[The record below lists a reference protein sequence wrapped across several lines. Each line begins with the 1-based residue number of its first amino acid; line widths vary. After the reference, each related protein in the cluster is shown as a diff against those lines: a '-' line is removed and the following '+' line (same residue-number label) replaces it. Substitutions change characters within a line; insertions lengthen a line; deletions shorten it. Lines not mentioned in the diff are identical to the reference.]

1 MTDSNEYIPFEKKRE
16 IFQEELK
23 ILREKRLIPKSD
35 YIRLSSAY
43 ERHYHQVRQQV
54 AIMEKQ
60 QKKDETVQSS
70 EIPNEVPHNI
80 QRTEEFVQKPIQDS
94 LQTPMASP
102 KPRQVIQQQSVV
114 KPVKSVEQIRER
126 NITLVLV
133 MGVILLLFGGLI
145 LATSTWGALNAVL
158 KVFCISMVSVFFFG
172 MAFIAFKLK
181 IKQTAFAFLTLAS
194 LFIPITILSASYY
207 RIFGEYLSLQGDG
220 RGLLGLIG
228 GVICLGLYFVI
239 AKRFASKLFTILS
252 LFTFALAACFGFTY
266 VAPTTETLFIL
277 LIMFNLLF
285 LWYMDRLKNHQQ
297 LALFKPY
304 LFYFIQFKIIVEAFV
319 VFVLASS
326 TVFYSFTLLLASL
339 QFLLLTIK
347 YNQKYYNF
355 AFSIVFSY
363 GYIHLVLNSAVLSD
377 FTSIAFAVLPIVFI
391 ALYLFMANKNEEVS
405 KSFVYTGITS
415 SVFVFAYVNAQV
427 FGEGYAQIFFA
438 LILLAAQYVFLA
450 IQTKK
455 VVYTYPALVLFNLS
469 LVYLGWAFEWTFTVH
484 SSFLF
489 VIQVLLYLGLFV
501 YNFAKTMEVFRTSIG
516 ILSSS
521 VMLFL
526 TYINLV
532 NGDWLIVS
540 LFLAA
545 ISGLLFFSHNKVAE
559 KWMKDIST
567 YGFPLTLAASLLIL
581 YLYSSET
588 SRWYDLVIPLS
599 LHVMIVAF
607 LLIGLGYYLKSSYKS
622 FFNTFFITGQ
632 VLSMVSFMTLYFGT
646 LSAILITALMMVSTA
661 INILSVYVYRHH
673 PLWILVVYT
682 TAGVYASIWAIF
694 KFENEYIWMA
704 YLFVG
709 PLLFYFLSEY
719 VGKYSKAG
727 RNYFFWF
734 SQLTN
739 LLVATLGYLYISM
752 TGANLYFY
760 LIPLS
765 LLAISAVRT
774 TITWER
780 FIFTYV
786 GFTVL
791 QLQVLLFFQEY
802 GLSNYL
808 LFAWTLTSALITIL
822 WSRVN
827 LEWKR
832 MIDYYLLAF
841 LNLTLILYL
850 TNWNMFHFSNYLNVL
865 SVMLFTSQAGFVI
878 YLMMKRKWE
887 HFITIP
893 LLLAFLYYVRYANEL
908 SILAG
913 TLVLFVALC
922 VMTWM
927 SKVFFQGMIRKEE
940 TYLAIDVYRIA
951 GFLYV
956 IAINWRVVMYTANN
970 PALEILSA
978 CLVSGYLLVIR
989 AFTLDSLEKKIYLSA
1004 AVLWSLYPYYVVV
1017 DQFTIPNLIETEIMI
1032 LPLFIIST
1040 LLLRKVIVSG
1050 NITQTIELIVVPL
1063 LFLVLIMDAL
1073 QGNTVNDAL
1082 IIGTLALVAIIFGFV
1097 MKYKSYFFAGTG
1109 TILLNIYMNT
1119 NHLWGN
1125 LPWWLY
1131 LIIGGL
1137 VLIALASF
1145 FEWKKQKENTTSKE
1159 IIERNKEKIRK
1170 WFARWR

>member
-1 MTDSNEYIPFEKKRE
+1 MTDSNDNISIEKKRD
-16 IFQEELK
+16 IFRDELK

-43 ERHYHQVRQQV
+43 ERHYHQLLQQV
-54 AIMEKQ
+54 AVMEKQ
-60 QKKDETVQSS
+60 EKKEEMVQSS
-70 EIPNEVPHNI
+70 TIPNEALHNI
-80 QRTEEFVQKPIQDS
+80 QQTKEHAPKLIQDPV
-94 LQTPMASP
+94 QTPMASP
-102 KPRQVIQQQSVV
+102 EPRMVIQQQPVV
-114 KPVKSVEQIRER
+114 KPAKSAEQIRER

-207 RIFGEYLSLQGDG
+207 RIFGEYLSLQGEG

-228 GVICLGLYFVI
+228 GVICLGIYFVI
-239 AKRFASKLFTILS
+239 AKHFASKLFTILS
-252 LFTFALAACFGFTY
+252 LITFALASLFGFTY

-277 LIMFNLLF
+277 LVLFNLLF
-285 LWYMDRLKNHQQ
+285 LWYMDRLKSHQQ
-297 LALFKPY
+297 LAVFKPY
-304 LFYFIQFKIIVEAFV
+304 LFYFIQFKIFVEAFV
-319 VFVLASS
+319 VFTLASS
-326 TVFYSFTLLLASL
+326 TVLYSFTLLLTSL

-355 AFSIVFSY
+355 AFSLVFSY
-363 GYIHLVLNSAVLSD
+363 GYIHLVLNAAVLSD
-377 FTSIAFAVLPIVFI
+377 FTSIAFAMLPIMFI
-391 ALYLFMANKNEEVS
+391 VLSLFMAKRNEEVS

-415 SVFVFAYVNAQV
+415 SVLVFAYVNAQV
-427 FGEGYAQIFFA
+427 FGEGYAQIFIA

-455 VVYTYPALVLFNLS
+455 VVFTYPAIVLFNLS
-469 LVYLGWAFEWTFTVH
+469 LVYLGWAFEWTFAVH

-489 VIQVLLYLGLFV
+489 VLQILLYLGLFV
-501 YNFAKTMEVFRTSIG
+501 YNVAKKIEIFRSSVG

-526 TYINLV
+526 TFINMV

-545 ISGLLFFSHNKVAE
+545 ISGLLFFSHNKVTE

-567 YGFPLTLAASLLIL
+567 YGFPLSLAGSLLIL
-581 YLYSSET
+581 YLYISET
-588 SRWYDLVIPLS
+588 SRWYDFTIPFS
-599 LHVMIVAF
+599 LHVMIVAL
-607 LLIGLGYYLKSSYKS
+607 LLIGLGYFLKKSYES
-622 FFNTFFITGQ
+622 FFNIFVITGQ

-646 LSAILITALMMVSTA
+646 LQAILITALMIVSAA
-661 INILSVYVYRHH
+661 IQVLSVYLYRHH
-673 PLWILVVYT
+673 LLWIPVVYT
-682 TAGVYASIWAIF
+682 SAGVYASIWAIF
-694 KFENEYIWMA
+694 KFENEYIWMS
-704 YLFVG
+704 YLFLG
-709 PLLFYFLSEY
+709 PLLFYVLSVY
-719 VGKYSKAG
+719 VGKYSKMG

-734 SQLTN
+734 SHLTN
-739 LLVATLGYLYISM
+739 LLVAALGYLYISV

-765 LLAISAVRT
+765 LYVVSAVRT
-774 TITWER
+774 TIVWER
-780 FIFTYV
+780 FTFTYI

-791 QLQVLLFFQEY
+791 QLQVLLVFQEY
-802 GLSNYL
+802 KLFNYL
-808 LFAWTLTSALITIL
+808 IFTCTITAALITIL

-827 LEWKR
+827 PEWRR
-832 MIDYYLLAF
+832 MIDYYLLVF
-841 LNLTLILYL
+841 LNLTLLVYL
-850 TNWNMFHFSNYLNVL
+850 SDWNLFRFSSNLNVL
-865 SVMLFTSQAGFVI
+865 SVVLFTIQAAFAS

-887 HFITIP
+887 HFIAIP
-893 LLLAFLYYVRYANEL
+893 LMLTFLFYVRYANEL

-913 TLVLFVALC
+913 TVLLFVALC
-922 VMTWM
+922 VITWM
-927 SKVFFQGMIRKEE
+927 SKVFFHGMVRKEE
-940 TYLAIDVYRIA
+940 TYLVIDVYRIV

-956 IAINWRVVMYTANN
+956 VTINWRIFTNVESY
-970 PALEILSA
+970 PALEIIAA
-978 CLVSGYLLVIR
+978 CLVSGYLLVMR
-989 AFTLDSLEKKIYLSA
+989 AFTLDQLEKKIYLSA
-1004 AVLWSLYPYYVVV
+1004 AVILSLYPYYVII
-1017 DQFTIPNLIETEIMI
+1017 DQFNIPTLVAIEVTI

-1040 LLLRKVIVSG
+1040 LLLRKVFDDG
-1050 NITQTIELIVVPL
+1050 HTTQTIELVIVSL

-1073 QGNTVNDAL
+1073 QGNTVYDAL
-1082 IIGTLALVAIIFGFV
+1082 VIGTLALVAIIFGFI
-1097 MKYKSYFFAGTG
+1097 MKYKSYFLAGTG

-1131 LIIGGL
+1131 LIIGGI

-1145 FEWKKQKENTTSKE
+1145 FEWKKQKENTTSKK
-1159 IIERNKEKIRK
+1159 IFERNKEKIRK
-1170 WFARWR
+1170 WFERWR

>member
-1 MTDSNEYIPFEKKRE
+1 MTDSNDNIPIEKKRE
-16 IFQEELK
+16 IFHGELK

-43 ERHYHQVRQQV
+43 ERHYHQLLQQT
-54 AIMEKQ
+54 ALMEKQ
-60 QKKDETVQSS
+60 ENKEETLQSS
-70 EIPNEVPHNI
+70 TIPIEVPHSI
-80 QRTEEFVQKPIQDS
+80 QRTQEHVPEPIQDPV
-94 LQTPMASP
+94 QTPMASP
-102 KPRQVIQQQSVV
+102 EPRTVIQQQPIV
-114 KPVKSVEQIRER
+114 KPAKTAEQIRER

-145 LATSTWGALNAVL
+145 LATSTWGALNAIL
-158 KVFCISMVSVFFFG
+158 KVFCISMVSVFFCG

-194 LFIPITILSASYY
+194 LFIPIAILSASYY
-207 RIFGEYLSLQGDG
+207 RIFGEYLSLQGEG

-228 GVICLGLYFVI
+228 GAICLGIYFVI
-239 AKRFASKLFTILS
+239 AKHFTSKLFTLLS
-252 LFTFALAACFGFTY
+252 LITFALASIFGFTY

-277 LIMFNLLF
+277 LVLFNLLF
-285 LWYMDRLKNHQQ
+285 LWYLDRLKSHQQ
-297 LALFKPY
+297 LILFKPY
-304 LFYFIQFKIIVEAFV
+304 LFYFIQFKIFVEAFV

-391 ALYLFMANKNEEVS
+391 ALYLFMAKRNEEVS
-405 KSFVYTGITS
+405 KSFVYTGVAG
-415 SVFVFAYVNAQV
+415 SVLVFAYVNAQV
-427 FGEGYAQIFFA
+427 LGEGYAQIFFA

-455 VVYTYPALVLFNLS
+455 VVFTYPAIVLFNLS
-469 LVYLGWAFEWTFTVH
+469 LVYLGWAFGWTFKLH

-489 VIQVLLYLGLFV
+489 VIQILLYLGLFV
-501 YNFAKTMEVFRTSIG
+501 YNFAKTTEVFRTSIG
-516 ILSSS
+516 IFSSS

-532 NGDWLIVS
+532 NGEWLIVS

-545 ISGLLFFSHNKVAE
+545 ISGLLFFSHNKVTE

-567 YGFPLTLAASLLIL
+567 YGFPLSLAASLLIL
-581 YLYSSET
+581 YLYISET
-588 SRWYDLVIPLS
+588 SRWYDLTVSLS
-599 LHVMIVAF
+599 LHVMIVAS
-607 LLIGLGYYLKSSYKS
+607 LLIGLGYFLQKSYKG
-622 FFNTFFITGQ
+622 FFNIFFITGQ

-646 LSAILITALMMVSTA
+646 LQAYLITALMVVSTA
-661 INILSVYVYRHH
+661 IQVLSVYLYRHH
-673 PLWILVVYT
+673 LLWVPVVYT
-682 TAGVYASIWAIF
+682 SFGVYASIWAIF
-694 KFENEYIWMA
+694 KFENEYIWMS
-704 YLFVG
+704 YLFLG
-709 PLLFYFLSEY
+709 PLLFYVLSVY
-719 VGKYSKAG
+719 VGKYSKIG

-734 SQLTN
+734 SHLSN

-765 LLAISAVRT
+765 LYAISAVKT
-774 TITWER
+774 TVVWER
-780 FIFTYV
+780 FTFTYV
-786 GFTVL
+786 GFTAL
-791 QLQVLLFFQEY
+791 QLQVLLVFQKY
-802 GLSNYL
+802 GLTNYL
-808 LFAWTLTSALITIL
+808 IFAFTTTAALITIL

-827 LEWKR
+827 PEWKR
-832 MIDYYLLAF
+832 MIDYYLLVF
-841 LNLTLILYL
+841 LNLTLLVYL
-850 TNWNMFHFSNYLNVL
+850 SDWNMFHFSSNLNVL
-865 SVMLFTSQAGFVI
+865 SVMLFTIQAAFAI

-887 HFITIP
+887 HFIAVP
-893 LLLAFLYYVRYANEL
+893 LLLAFLFYVRYASEL
-908 SILAG
+908 SIFAG
-913 TLVLFVALC
+913 TMLLFVALC
-922 VMTWM
+922 VVTWM
-927 SKVFFQGMIRKEE
+927 SKLFFHGMVRKEE
-940 TYLAIDVYRIA
+940 SYLIIDVYRIV

-956 IAINWRVVMYTANN
+956 VTINWRIFTNADSY
-970 PALEILSA
+970 PALEIIAA

-989 AFTLDSLEKKIYLSA
+989 AFTLDRLEKTIYLTA
-1004 AVLWSLYPYYVVV
+1004 AVVLSLYPYYVII
-1017 DQFTIPNLIETEIMI
+1017 DQFNIPNLVTTEVTI

-1040 LLLRKVIVSG
+1040 LLLRKVFDYG
-1050 NITQTIELIVVPL
+1050 NMTQTIELVIVPL
-1063 LFLVLIMDAL
+1063 LFIVLIIDAL

-1082 IIGTLALVAIIFGFV
+1082 IIGMLALVAIIFGFI
-1097 MKYKSYFFAGTG
+1097 MKYKSYFLAGTG

-1119 NHLWGN
+1119 KHLWGN

-1131 LIIGGL
+1131 LIIGGI

-1145 FEWKKQKENTTSKE
+1145 FEWKKQKENTTSKK
-1159 IIERNKEKIRK
+1159 ILERNKEKIRK
-1170 WFARWR
+1170 WFERWR